1 MKMARRNKNGEALEG
16 VVHLVALLPW
26 WLGVALAVA
35 SYLWLHSVA
44 VSPMPAATD
53 PKQLNALIAGSVWR
67 AVALIGQY
75 LVPLLCLAGAGVSIF
90 ERRKAS
96 QLHSDA
102 VNRDDGIAQMSWR
115 EFEVLVGE
123 HFRQLGFSVT
133 VTGGGGPDGGVDV
146 LLRKGADRY
155 LVQCKHWRAR
165 RVGVE
170 AVRELYGVMAAQRMA
185 GGFVVTSGDFT
196 EEARAFAS
204 GREVQLINGLAL
216 QQAVRAQSAATSLL
230 NPQATLGGR
239 RALRESSTVA
249 VAPVTRTQRPTNSAA
264 TLCPVC
270 ASSMV
275 LRQARNGSNAGQNF
289 WGCSQFG
296 KTQCRGSRP
305 VE

>member
-1 MKMARRNKNGEALEG
+1 MKVARRNKNGGALKG
-16 VVHLVALLPW
+16 VVRLIALMPW
-26 WLGVALAVA
+26 WLGLAVAVA

-44 VSPMPAATD
+44 SSPMPVVTD
-53 PKQLNALIAGSVWR
+53 PQQLNAVIVGSVWR
-67 AVALIGQY
+67 GLALVGQY
-75 LVPLLCLAGAGVSIF
+75 LVPLLCLTGAGVSMF
-90 ERRKAS
+90 KRRQAS

-102 VNRDDGIAQMSWR
+102 ANRADGIAQMSWR

-123 HFRQLGFSVT
+123 YFRRLGFSAT

-146 LLRKGADRY
+146 LLQKGSDRY

-196 EEARAFAS
+196 DEARAFAS
-204 GREVQLINGLAL
+204 GREVELINGRAL
-216 QQAVRAQSAATSLL
+216 QRGIRAQSTATTS
-230 NPQATLGGR
+230 PRRAQGGR
-239 RALRESSTVA
+239 RASASVVVA
-249 VAPVTRTQRPTNSAA
+249 SATPTQRSSNS
-264 TLCPVC
+264 TTFLCPVC
-270 ASSMV
+270 DSSMV
-275 LRQARNGSNAGQNF
+275 LRQARNGPNAGQNF

>member
-1 MKMARRNKNGEALEG
+1 
-16 VVHLVALLPW
+16 
-26 WLGVALAVA
+26 
-35 SYLWLHSVA
+35 
-44 VSPMPAATD
+44 MPAVTD

-67 AVALIGQY
+67 GFALIGQY
-75 LVPLLCLAGAGVSIF
+75 LLPLLCLAGAGVSVF
-90 ERRKAS
+90 KRRQAS

-102 VNRDDGIAQMSWR
+102 VNRADGIAQMSWR

-146 LLRKGADRY
+146 LLRKGSDRY

-204 GREVQLINGLAL
+204 GREVQLINGQAL
-216 QQAVRAQSAATSLL
+216 QQAVRAQSAATSPL

-239 RALRESSTVA
+239 RAAGAAGESDVGCGACDTHPAAFKLSGDLVPCVRLVLGA
-249 VAPVTRTQRPTNSAA
+249 AASAQRLQSWAEFLGLQPVRQD
-264 TLCPVC
+264 PV
-270 ASSMV
+270 S
-275 LRQARNGSNAGQNF
+275 RQSPG
-289 WGCSQFG
+289 
-296 KTQCRGSRP
+296 
-305 VE
+305 

>member
-1 MKMARRNKNGEALEG
+1 
-16 VVHLVALLPW
+16 
-26 WLGVALAVA
+26 
-35 SYLWLHSVA
+35 
-44 VSPMPAATD
+44 
-53 PKQLNALIAGSVWR
+53 
-67 AVALIGQY
+67 
-75 LVPLLCLAGAGVSIF
+75 
-90 ERRKAS
+90 
-96 QLHSDA
+96 
-102 VNRDDGIAQMSWR
+102 
-115 EFEVLVGE
+115 
-123 HFRQLGFSVT
+123 
-133 VTGGGGPDGGVDV
+133 
-146 LLRKGADRY
+146 
-155 LVQCKHWRAR
+155 
-165 RVGVE
+165 VGVE

-204 GREVQLINGLAL
+204 GREVQLINGRAL
-216 QQAVRAQSAATSLL
+216 QQAVRAQSAATSPL

-239 RALRESSTVA
+239 QALRESPTVA
-249 VAPVTRTQRPTNSAA
+249 VAPVTRTQRPLSSAA

>member
-1 MKMARRNKNGEALEG
+1 M
-16 VVHLVALLPW
+16 VYLVALMPW
-26 WLGVALAVA
+26 WLALAVAVA
-35 SYLWLHSVA
+35 SYLWLHSVVA
-44 VSPMPAATD
+44 SPMPVVTD
-53 PKQLNALIAGSVWR
+53 PNQMNAMIAGSVWR
-67 AVALIGQY
+67 GFALIGQY
-75 LVPLLCLAGAGVSIF
+75 LVPLLCLAGAGVSVF
-90 ERRKAS
+90 KRRQAS

-102 VNRDDGIAQMSWR
+102 ANRADGIAQMSWR

-123 HFRQLGFSVT
+123 HFRHLGFSVR

-146 LLRKGADRY
+146 LLQKGADHY

-216 QQAVRAQSAATSLL
+216 KQAVQAQSAAISPL
-230 NPQATLGGR
+230 NPQAALGGQQ
-239 RALRESSTVA
+239 ALRESPTVV
-249 VAPVTRTQRPTNSAA
+249 VAPATPTQLPSSAAA

-270 ASSMV
+270 TSSMV
-275 LRQARNGSNAGQNF
+275 LRQVRNGSNAGQNF